1 MWMAIGF
8 LCLVF
13 FAALMICY
21 RFTAEWRGVTS
32 QHRNLQYEYRAF
44 NGPAGRQIKVGMETS
59 KRYDFV
65 IRRHSFFDRL
75 MKRIGFDSDKKICH
89 DAFDDSLV
97 ILSDD
102 FIASQALAGV
112 PGLSEQINA
121 MFALGDLDTARIEK
135 LVCRRGRL
143 WALVEDK
150 VQNAEQMVEFADV
163 ALPAMD
169 LFADALRRFEGPL
182 NEQRSD
188 RYAVPAVA
196 CLLLAS
202 GFFTKGAMGWYAE
215 GAPLIET
222 GLLLQSIL
230 FGSVTAVALAVLTI
244 RVMHYNFKNHKAFAE
259 LFFVGM
265 LGMFTTIYADRAI
278 EPGLNVVDSEPHYD
292 SAAAVVYEG

>member
-1 MWMAIGF
+1 MWLAIGF

-21 RFTAEWRGVTS
+21 RFTAEWRGVTAK
-32 QHRNLQYEYRAF
+32 HGDLAYEYRAYK
-44 NGPAGRQIKVGMETS
+44 GTSCRQIKVGMETS

-65 IRRHSFFDRL
+65 IRRQGILDRL
-75 MKRIGFDSDKKICH
+75 MQSAGFDSDKKICH
-89 DAFDDSLV
+89 PDFDDSLI

-102 FIASQALAGV
+102 FITSQALAGV
-112 PGLSEQINA
+112 PGLSDQINA
-121 MFALGDLDTARIEK
+121 MFELGDGETARVEK

-150 VQNAEQMVEFADV
+150 VQDADQMAHFADV

-169 LFADALRRFEGPL
+169 MFTDALRRFEGPL
-182 NEQRSD
+182 NEQRAD
-188 RYAVPAVA
+188 RFAVPAVA

-202 GFFTKGAMGWYAE
+202 GFFTKGVMGWYAE

-222 GLLLQSIL
+222 GLFLQSIV

-244 RVMHYNFKNHKAFAE
+244 RLMHYNFKNHKAFAE

-265 LGMFTTIYADRAI
+265 LGMFATIYAERAI
-278 EPGLNVVDSEPHYD
+278 EPGIEMVKTETTFDS
-292 SAAAVVYEG
+292 SAAVVYEG